1 MTKTIYINKLETLHD
16 ELYLN
21 SLSEY
26 SEINDKDL
34 WNEIEIYEEKLLE
47 LIVKEGQEDLLFW

>member
-1 MTKTIYINKLETLHD
+1 MTKTIYINKLETLYD

-34 WNEIEIYEEKLLE
+34 WNEIELYEEKLLE

>member
-1 MTKTIYINKLETLHD
+1 MTKTIYINKLETLYD

>member
-1 MTKTIYINKLETLHD
+1 MTKTIYINKLETLHA

-34 WNEIEIYEEKLLE
+34 WNEIELYEEKLLE